1 VQFSLHHGWQVGLN
15 LLLLL
20 LLFNKHAVLNWIPK
34 GCWIDESTTI
44 SSNKFFWD
52 IVFTLGSSYRFSPC
66 QGLSWIISSY
76 FFKKTNI

>member
-44 SSNKFFWD
+44 SSNKCFWD
-52 IVFTLGSSYRFSPC
+52 IVFTLGSSYRFSLC
-66 QGLSWIISSY
+66 QCLSWIISFY
-76 FFKKTNI
+76 FF